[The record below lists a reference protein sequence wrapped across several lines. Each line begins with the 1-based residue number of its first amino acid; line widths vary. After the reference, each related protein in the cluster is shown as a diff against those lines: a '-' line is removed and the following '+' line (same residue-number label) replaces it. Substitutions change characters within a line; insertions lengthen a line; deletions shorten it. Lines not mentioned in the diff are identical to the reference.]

1 MNPTLTATGRSS
13 VDSSQS
19 RSRSATKSVV
29 MVLQANSAFVAA
41 AMSPMS
47 QHSRKSMLNASQ
59 TERSL
64 QLKVANDRLV
74 QLEKMYEELS
84 MLEVRAA
91 GGQKAA
97 IK

>member
-1 MNPTLTATGRSS
+1 
-13 VDSSQS
+13 
-19 RSRSATKSVV
+19 

-64 QLKVANDRLV
+64 QLKVANERLV
-74 QLEKMYEELS
+74 
-84 MLEVRAA
+84 
-91 GGQKAA
+91 
-97 IK
+97 

>member
-41 AMSPMS
+41 PMSPMS

-74 QLEKMYEELS
+74 
-84 MLEVRAA
+84 
-91 GGQKAA
+91 
-97 IK
+97 